1 MALIQKVYGV
11 RTSILPRI
19 FRVHGI
25 FNHHY
30 QSRKPVAV
38 QSEIGNLAGL
48 ELQGQFVCDKGDKFG
63 IRGFSL
69 CIADCVPK
77 EPLKGIQI
85 TSVPSYFDGMAD
97 GSFHSTG
104 CGLEGLGH
112 LGVQY
117 LGDGIDDIHI
127 VHRNDD
133 GLSQILVALDVSGD
147 ADDVHY
153 AVYGVNALVFIPA
166 WMFSRFIHFLL
177 VFF

>member
-1 MALIQKVYGV
+1 MKIPSLSGKKTHPCSSKESLSLALHIALRVSWQSVTAVVCSSNYFIKTLLLIGILSTQSSRSVWYCSVRNLSSLSQATSMAWRMARSTRLGVVWKVFA
-11 RTSILPRI
+11 TW
-19 FRVHGI
+19 
-25 FNHHY
+25 
-30 QSRKPVAV
+30 
-38 QSEIGNLAGL
+38 
-48 ELQGQFVCDKGDKFG
+48 
-63 IRGFSL
+63 
-69 CIADCVPK
+69 
-77 EPLKGIQI
+77 
-85 TSVPSYFDGMAD
+85 
-97 GSFHSTG
+97 
-104 CGLEGLGH
+104 
-112 LGVQY
+112 GVQY